1 ETWAFAALGLLEL
14 SEGAHERAVEY
25 LRPVWDA
32 FSRAEA
38 RDPGGLW
45 WQGDLL
51 EALVA
56 TGARADAERLV
67 RELDDQVQAT
77 GRVWGEAIAAR
88 GRGLLA
94 LAPARRDEELTHSAA
109 LLDDI
114 GAPFERARSL
124 LLLGEGRVQRG
135 DEREATAQLEDA
147 LDSFQRLGA
156 APWVARA
163 EAALGAERDA
173 PVASVALLLTSAE
186 LRVAMAVAK
195 GCTNREAGEELF
207 LSTRTVDAH
216 LRAIYRKL
224 DIRTRTELAL
234 MLASMEPPESTAT
247 SAG

>member
-14 SEGAHERAVEY
+14 SEGAHQRAVDY

-67 RELDDQVQAT
+67 RELDDQVQTT
-77 GRVWGEAIAAR
+77 GRVWGDAIAAR

-94 LAPARRDEELTHSAA
+94 LTAARRDEELAQSGA

-135 DEREATAQLEDA
+135 DERAATALLEDA
-147 LDSFQRLGA
+147 LDAFQRLGA
-156 APWVARA
+156 APWVART

-173 PVASVALLLTSAE
+173 PVASVAALLTSAD
-186 LRVAMAVAK
+186 LPAALPVA
-195 GCTNREAGEELF
+195 N
-207 LSTRTVDAH
+207 
-216 LRAIYRKL
+216 
-224 DIRTRTELAL
+224 
-234 MLASMEPPESTAT
+234 ASPNP
-247 SAG
+247 